1 MSLTLT
7 KFTQEVDIGSGL
19 DVTYFAVFK
28 AVDGRE
34 LRLPITKDASEAL
47 IKFMADSSPEPED
60 AGSIMKRA
68 SEDEMVGEE
77 DQQFGSEFG
86 GDFQS
91 GFVEPDEDEAYE
103 DSEVPESE
111 EEVPSL

>member
-28 AVDGRE
+28 ATDGRE
-34 LRLPITKDASEAL
+34 LRLPISKDASEAL
-47 IKFMADSSPEPED
+47 IKFMADSSQEPED
-60 AGSIMKRA
+60 AGRLLKQA

-86 GDFQS
+86 GDFTD
-91 GFVEPDEDEAYE
+91 GNVEGYEEDE
-103 DSEVPESE
+103 SEMPESE